1 MTSRSTSSPIP
12 EPRSARVVHS
22 GRTGSIPPGPA
33 GVPRPAW
40 LDHVADLVPVVD
52 PHWFSRFQPPEEGGR
67 ESAVLMLFGPP
78 PAGEDSDSEHIIL
91 IERSHTMRT
100 QPAQIAF
107 PGGSRDPGDEDSV
120 ATALREAEEETG
132 IDPGGVDVVDV
143 LPSLYLPPANFV
155 VAPVLGWWS
164 RPSLVSVRDAAE
176 VHEVLSVPISHLVD
190 PETRFTVTHPS
201 GFVGPAFQLDHL
213 LLWGFTAGLLSR
225 VLDLAGLSVEWDEAR
240 RRPLPE
246 IYLRERR

>member
-1 MTSRSTSSPIP
+1 M
-12 EPRSARVVHS
+12 
-22 GRTGSIPPGPA
+22 
-33 GVPRPAW
+33 
-40 LDHVADLVPVVD
+40 PVVD
-52 PHWFSRFQPPEEGGR
+52 PHWFSRFLPPEEGGR

-78 PAGEDSDSEHIIL
+78 PAGEESGSEHVIL

-107 PGGSRDPGDEDSV
+107 PGGSRDPEDEDSV

-132 IDPGGVDVVDV
+132 VDPDGVDVVDV

-164 RPSLVSVRDAAE
+164 RPSPLTVRDAAE
-176 VHEVLSVPISHLVD
+176 VHEVLSVPISHLVH

-201 GFVGPAFQLDHL
+201 GFVGPGFELDHL
-213 LLWGFTAGLLSR
+213 MLWGFTAGLLSR
-225 VLDLAGLSVEWDEAR
+225 VLDLAGLTVEWDERDEGRCPRSTCRDR
-240 RRPLPE
+240 R
-246 IYLRERR
+246 